1 MQQITIKELVGLNRS
16 YRRFDA
22 SKPITEKQ
30 LKSFINLA
38 RISASGQN
46 RQYLKYYIS
55 FQEDTNDAIFPHLRW
70 AAALKD
76 WNGPQKQERPVAYI
90 IMLRD
95 KEIFDKMFVD
105 EGIAAQSILLGA
117 VDAGFGG
124 CMLMNVDRSA
134 LMKVL
139 GLKERYAISMVIA
152 LGVPAE
158 TVVVERMPEDGNVNY
173 WRDENGAHH
182 VPKRSLEELI
192 ING

>member
-1 MQQITIKELVGLNRS
+1 MTIRELVEKNRS

-22 SKPITEKQ
+22 SKPITEQQ
-30 LKSFINLA
+30 LKSFIDLA
-38 RISASGQN
+38 RLSSSGQN

-55 FQEDTNDAIFPHLRW
+55 FQEETNDIIFSYLKW

-76 WNGPQKQERPVAYI
+76 WDGPQKQERPSAYI

-117 VDAGFGG
+117 VAAGFGG
-124 CMLMNVDRSA
+124 CMLMNVDRAA
-134 LMKVL
+134 LMKEL
-139 GLKERYAISMVIA
+139 GLEERYAISMVIA

-158 TVVVERMPEDGNVNY
+158 TVVLEQMPQDGNVNY
-173 WRDENGAHH
+173 WRDENEVHH

-192 ING
+192 VNA